1 MESCSELQRPY
12 EVQSRT
18 SLHKR
23 RVVINHEHEMPSDF
37 GTTPG
42 GTMFTHTP
50 GGTRIVYE
58 RAFLLQMRQS
68 PLARSPP
75 ANLPVIPGVTVP
87 ASTSPE
93 KNCTSSSPTKAKMSE
108 DCGKSAGGNRKSSM
122 DVPTKLQTVNESA
135 TEEDDQFNLDM

>member
-1 MESCSELQRPY
+1 MSASPMARQASGLQSIPA
-12 EVQSRT
+12 T
-18 SLHKR
+18 R
-23 RVVINHEHEMPSDF
+23 RVVINHEHEMPSDY

-42 GTMFTHTP
+42 GTMFAHTP

-93 KNCTSSSPTKAKMSE
+93 KNNTSSSPS
-108 DCGKSAGGNRKSSM
+108 KSKTTEGEPRKSSM
-122 DVPTKLQTVNESA
+122 DAPTKLQTVNECVG
-135 TEEDDQFNLDM
+135 EDDDQFNLDM